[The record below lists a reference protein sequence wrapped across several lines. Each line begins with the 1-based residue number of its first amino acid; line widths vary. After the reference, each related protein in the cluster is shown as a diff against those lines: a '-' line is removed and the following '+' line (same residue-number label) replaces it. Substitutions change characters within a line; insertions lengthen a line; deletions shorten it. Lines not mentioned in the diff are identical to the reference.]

1 MYFNQ
6 PYVPQ
11 LICHTKYQRIFH
23 FISAEVDV
31 VYAKIKPATS
41 SSDGDDNVLQ
51 KAADKIVEKFV
62 ASGLMRRQYDRVKLH
77 VTVMN
82 TKFKRT
88 FQEQNEKS
96 TQNSASDENNLKK
109 DAGSTTREKIDA
121 REILNRFGDRH
132 FSTTHINEMHLSQLK
147 TGRRARTGKSISD
160 ENYYA
165 ASTIVQLSSCG

>member
-1 MYFNQ
+1 M
-6 PYVPQ
+6 
-11 LICHTKYQRIFH
+11 
-23 FISAEVDV
+23 
-31 VYAKIKPATS
+31 YAKIKPATS

-51 KAADKIVEKFV
+51 KVADKIVEKFV
-62 ASGLMRRQYDRVKLH
+62 ATGLMRRQYDRVKLH

-147 TGRRARTGKSISD
+147 TGRRARTGRTNPHRFNKTQQTEHSP
-160 ENYYA
+160 A
-165 ASTIVQLSSCG
+165 QAHTLPTSTSPVKLFSLNQNADWVGRS